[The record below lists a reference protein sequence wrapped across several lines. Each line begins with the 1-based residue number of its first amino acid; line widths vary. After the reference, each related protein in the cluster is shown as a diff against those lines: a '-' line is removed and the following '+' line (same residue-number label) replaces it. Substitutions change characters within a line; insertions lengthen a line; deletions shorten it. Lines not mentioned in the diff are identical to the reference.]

1 MDYYL
6 ADRHFLPPGGFDRY
20 FTEKL
25 VYLPRNAPFQPCESA
40 PPVNALPA
48 LASGRLTFGSFNRPD
63 KINDATLQLW
73 SRLLLELP
81 QARMILGGIAPGT
94 LREGFIERFAAYGI
108 VRERL
113 TFHPRCDVSAYLAL
127 HHQVDICLDTIPY
140 SGGTTTYHAL
150 WMGVPTLTAAGTTPA
165 SRQGAAIMGQ
175 IGLDGFIA
183 VNAADFV
190 DRGIDW
196 AERLAALAEVR
207 AGLRERWQH
216 SPTRRPEVIA
226 TALHT
231 AFRHMWR
238 LWCANLPAESF
249 HAAGADVTSS

>member
-1 MDYYL
+1 L
-6 ADRHFLPPGGFDRY
+6 
-20 FTEKL
+20 
-25 VYLPRNAPFQPCESA
+25 
-40 PPVNALPA
+40 
-48 LASGRLTFGSFNRPD
+48 GSFNRPD
-63 KINDATLQLW
+63 KLNDATLQLW

-81 QARMILGGIAPGT
+81 QARMILGSVAPGT
-94 LREGFIERFAAYGI
+94 LRSSFVERFAAYGI
-108 VRERL
+108 LRERL
-113 TFHPRCDVSAYLAL
+113 TFHPRCDMSGYLAL

-140 SGGTTTYHAL
+140 GGGTTTYHAL
-150 WMGVPTLTAAGTTPA
+150 WMGVPTLTVAGATPA

-183 VNAADFV
+183 ADAADFIAL
-190 DRGIDW
+190 GSDW

-216 SPTRRPEVIA
+216 SPTRRADVIA

-249 HAAGADVTSS
+249 HASGADVTSS